1 MTLKCHHYLIQQ
13 LDLGFPLV
21 QDGVKRKE
29 LDDAFKKVTASAC
42 VTVILNCAGFLPALT
57 STPLSTGTGRTRAII
72 SKGRHRKEMS
82 AKW

>member
-1 MTLKCHHYLIQQ
+1 
-13 LDLGFPLV
+13 V

-29 LDDAFKKVTASAC
+29 LDDAFKKVTAPAC
-42 VTVILNCAGFLPALT
+42 VTVILILNRAGFLPALT